1 MKVTVY
7 LTVNASIT
15 SSDKLVNNALSGIQ
29 ELTAR
34 TVFMDL
40 LVGPLGVMSV
50 VSMEMRLV

>member
-40 LVGPLGVMSV
+40 LVGPLDVMSV